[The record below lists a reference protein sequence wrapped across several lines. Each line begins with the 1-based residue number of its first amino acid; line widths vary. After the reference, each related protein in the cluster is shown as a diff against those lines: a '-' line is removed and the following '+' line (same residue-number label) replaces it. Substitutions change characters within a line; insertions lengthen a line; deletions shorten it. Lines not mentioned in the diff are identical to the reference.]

1 MCAQFGNAVAQILA
15 MKYFKNQHARS
26 GGASYGHERAVAD
39 VLKTCGFA
47 ERSVKDFKGLAKKH
61 FKLWLDKD
69 DISEVESQLSGLAP
83 GEFVLQP
90 AGSQSFPDIVLRDT
104 NGRLVPIECK
114 SGQTGLC
121 PMWNDSL
128 PKADAIYVLSS
139 GIRDETTV
147 FMGRDVIT
155 QATRDILHKA
165 VAAARQVMSES
176 VKDRAVVDLYKRGF
190 VVKVRQQFFQDG
202 GVEFNNYF
210 THPDRERCESN
221 VLAHAAI

>member
-1 MCAQFGNAVAQILA
+1 MCARFGNAMAQILA

-39 VLKTCGFA
+39 VLVACGFT
-47 ERSVKDFKGLAKKH
+47 ERSVKAFQGLAKKH
-61 FKLWLDKD
+61 FKLWLDQD
-69 DISEVESQLSGLAP
+69 DISDVESKLSGLAP
-83 GEFVLQP
+83 CEFVLQP

-104 NGRLVPIECK
+104 NGRLVVIECK
-114 SGQTGLC
+114 SGKEGTC

-139 GIRDETTV
+139 GDRDETTV

-155 QATRDILHKA
+155 QATRDILHNA

-176 VKDRAVVDLYKRGF
+176 AKDRAAVDLYKRGF

-202 GVEFNNYF
+202 GEKFNNYF
-210 THPDRERCESN
+210 THADRERCESN
-221 VLAHAAI
+221 VLAYAAI

>member
-1 MCAQFGNAVAQILA
+1 MCARFGNAMTQILA

-26 GGASYGHERAVAD
+26 GGANYGHERAVAD
-39 VLKTCGFA
+39 VLIASGFA
-47 ERSVKDFKGLAKKH
+47 ERSVEDFNGLAKKH
-61 FKLWLDKD
+61 FKSWLDQGD
-69 DISEVESQLSGLAP
+69 MTAVQSNLVGLAP

-104 NGRLVPIECK
+104 NGRLLVIECK
-114 SGQTGLC
+114 SGKDGTC

-155 QATRDILHKA
+155 QDTRDILNKA
-165 VAAARQVMSES
+165 VADARHVMSES
-176 VKDRAVVDLYKRGF
+176 AKDRTAMDLYKRGF
-190 VVKVRQQFFQDG
+190 VVKVRQQFFQEG
-202 GVEFNNYF
+202 GEEFSNYF
-210 THPDRERCESN
+210 THSDRERCESN
-221 VLAHAAI
+221 VLAYAAI